1 MQLIEEYDSIVKVIG
16 EDLGW
21 YLAYYALERAQQI
34 LHISVS
40 EADETP
46 AKNSLFTYTACRI
59 VEDLLSQRL
68 FHDEKVRVTRPC
80 FTQMVIH
87 MSKAISHIPTF
98 SLSSYL
104 EYMDAWVQQ
113 DLDWNVSRPVA
124 MKEME
129 IVHYD

>member
-1 MQLIEEYDSIVKVIG
+1 MILIEEYDSILKKIG

-21 YLAYYALERAQQI
+21 YLAYYTLDRAQQI
-34 LHISVS
+34 LHITII

-46 AKNSLFTYTACRI
+46 ARSSLFTYTACRA
-59 VEDLLSQRL
+59 VEDLLSVRL

-80 FTQMVIH
+80 FIQMVIH
-87 MSKAISHIPTF
+87 MSKSISHIPTF

-113 DLDWNVSRPVA
+113 DLDWNRARPVP
-124 MKEME
+124 MEEME